1 MFFISAHIILKKL
14 SEYIYFHILKNITSH
29 AFSLVLTLAKAFSVS
44 LSILEINYVTWNVI
58 LVMGKT
64 LMNHEGSTL
73 VKNIYG
79 IISCWTISGQWSLSA
94 PPKNVK
100 NQRIFDVLKG
110 CGKTPMAWNRLT
122 WKFNWAQRSK
132 STALRRPE
140 NPLDWNW

>member
-1 MFFISAHIILKKL
+1 M
-14 SEYIYFHILKNITSH
+14 YFHILKNITSH

-79 IISCWTISGQWSLSA
+79 IISC
-94 PPKNVK
+94 
-100 NQRIFDVLKG
+100 
-110 CGKTPMAWNRLT
+110 
-122 WKFNWAQRSK
+122 
-132 STALRRPE
+132 
-140 NPLDWNW
+140 